1 MSEDLIKVKD
11 FIEKYKVKCEVV
23 ILDKNYARIGEY
35 TYYPDS
41 KNNKFIMYNG
51 TGLVLSK
58 IKNYYVKDIKI
69 LEE

>member
-1 MSEDLIKVKD
+1 MNEDLIKVKD

-23 ILDKNYARIGEY
+23 ILDKNYVRVGEY

-58 IKNYYVKDIKI
+58 IKNYYVKNIKI